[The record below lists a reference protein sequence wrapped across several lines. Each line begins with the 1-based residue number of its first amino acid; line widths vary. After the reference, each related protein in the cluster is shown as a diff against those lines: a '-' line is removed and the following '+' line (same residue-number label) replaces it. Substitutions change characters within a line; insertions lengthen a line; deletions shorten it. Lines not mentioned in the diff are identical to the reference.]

1 MRDRGQCVEVY
12 HPIVLSLNRNFLKSV
27 VLSYRIFCFDIVLPF
42 FIFFFFIISMSI
54 TINLKID

>member
-1 MRDRGQCVEVY
+1 MIGVNVSRC
-12 HPIVLSLNRNFLKSV
+12 IILSILSLNRNFLKSV
-27 VLSYRIFCFDIVLPF
+27 VLFYRIFCFDIVLPF